1 MPPLKPPRNKQTI
14 CIFFDG
20 GTSVKRIEQ
29 REQIVSC
36 WVVGMSED
44 RAEIYSMF
52 AVPENA
58 LILLSFY

>member
-1 MPPLKPPRNKQTI
+1 M
-14 CIFFDG
+14 
-20 GTSVKRIEQ
+20 KRIEQ

-44 RAEIYSMF
+44 GAEIYSMF

>member
-1 MPPLKPPRNKQTI
+1 M
-14 CIFFDG
+14 
-20 GTSVKRIEQ
+20 KRIEQ